1 MMQGYPTI
9 SELIEAVQGHL
20 TTQVIPTLS
29 EPRLR
34 FQTLVAANVLA
45 IVGRELK
52 LADSYSQQ
60 EWHSLA
66 QLLGQT
72 GDCPANLEAREQ
84 AIGEWNRLLCQQI
97 EGGLFDDPAGT
108 QHLLRHCLQTAQA
121 HLQIANPKFL
131 TATN

>member
-1 MMQGYPTI
+1 MQGYPTTT
-9 SELIEAVQGHL
+9 ELIEAVQSHL
-20 TTQVIPTLS
+20 TTQLIPTLS

-45 IVGRELK
+45 VVARELK
-52 LADSYSQQ
+52 LGEALGRQ

-66 QLLGQT
+66 NLLGQT
-72 GDCPANLEAREQ
+72 GECPANVAAREA

-97 EGGLFDDPAGT
+97 EAGMFDDPAGYH
-108 QHLLRHCLQTAQA
+108 HLLTHCRQTAQA

-131 TATN
+131 TPA